1 MRNWFRIILFVL
13 LIPTRVNSQI
23 ISTVA
28 GGGSGD
34 NENVPATSIDL
45 GLLKSIAC
53 DTSGNIFVANGP
65 SHRIRRIDENGYI
78 QTIAGTGSAGFDGD
92 GGIALAAKFNMPTW
106 ICLDASANIYV
117 SDNLNN
123 RIRKVDRS
131 TTVGSTVIGN
141 DSCSFTGDG
150 GLATSASLCNPHGH
164 AFDLFGNFYF
174 VDNVNSR
181 IRKITVAGTV
191 TTVAGN
197 GQVGFSGDGGP
208 ATLASFDGPTGVC
221 VDSNGN
227 IFIADG
233 NSRIR
238 RVDATTNIITTIAG
252 NGIPTYNGDNIPA
265 ILSQLHPWS
274 LAFDKNGNLFVS
286 DHNNHRIRMIDA
298 AGYIHTVAGNG
309 IQGFSGDGNDA
320 ISANLSFPEGMAFDH
335 CGNLLIADNQNSRI
349 RKISFNP
356 HCWPTYISEVRP
368 LSFSF
373 YPNPAS
379 DEINIRSESKLKNLV
394 VVNAIG
400 QRVMEKSI
408 AGETARLSISH
419 LQAGVYFITV
429 TDANGARQAKK
440 IVKE

>member
-131 TTVGSTVIGN
+131 TTVVSTVIGN

-150 GLATSASLCNPHGH
+150 
-164 AFDLFGNFYF
+164 
-174 VDNVNSR
+174 
-181 IRKITVAGTV
+181 
-191 TTVAGN
+191 
-197 GQVGFSGDGGP
+197 
-208 ATLASFDGPTGVC
+208 
-221 VDSNGN
+221 
-227 IFIADG
+227 
-233 NSRIR
+233 
-238 RVDATTNIITTIAG
+238 
-252 NGIPTYNGDNIPA
+252 
-265 ILSQLHPWS
+265 
-274 LAFDKNGNLFVS
+274 
-286 DHNNHRIRMIDA
+286 
-298 AGYIHTVAGNG
+298 
-309 IQGFSGDGNDA
+309 
-320 ISANLSFPEGMAFDH
+320 
-335 CGNLLIADNQNSRI
+335 
-349 RKISFNP
+349 
-356 HCWPTYISEVRP
+356 
-368 LSFSF
+368 
-373 YPNPAS
+373 
-379 DEINIRSESKLKNLV
+379 
-394 VVNAIG
+394 
-400 QRVMEKSI
+400 
-408 AGETARLSISH
+408 
-419 LQAGVYFITV
+419 
-429 TDANGARQAKK
+429 
-440 IVKE
+440 